1 MNKIECNVERTL
13 TKIAMIFLLNPQANP
28 GLLGFIR
35 RTRQEVKT
43 SLQVIA
49 FSNELRNITFGT
61 GILET

>member
-1 MNKIECNVERTL
+1 
-13 TKIAMIFLLNPQANP
+13 MIFLLNPQANP

-43 SLQVIA
+43 SLQVIT